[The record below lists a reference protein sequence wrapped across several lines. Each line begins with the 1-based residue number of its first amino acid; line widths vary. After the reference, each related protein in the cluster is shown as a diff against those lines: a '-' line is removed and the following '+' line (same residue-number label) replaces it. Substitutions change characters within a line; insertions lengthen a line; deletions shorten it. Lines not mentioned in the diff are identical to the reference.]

1 MAAVRCLASQR
12 LARSMS
18 NFPVTFDSE
27 GDAIT
32 LDGPAGATIML
43 NFRLEAQ
50 FGDAFDRG
58 CHGS

>member
-1 MAAVRCLASQR
+1 
-12 LARSMS
+12 MS